1 MGKSGYSTLIWNNVD
16 VAAIR
21 LQQKSKHGL
30 MIKHFTDIQKLFH
43 RQVAHNPWLGLI
55 LATLLSTSHPR
66 HYSFPLKNQKSSLL
80 NQRCSL
86 NINKKNSTE
95 EVSKGENIS
104 KHLKLI
110 LCCKI
115 HLQIPP

>member
-21 LQQKSKHGL
+21 LQQISKHGV

-55 LATLLSTSHPR
+55 LATLLSKSHPS
-66 HYSFPLKNQKSSLL
+66 HYSLFPLKIKNLAQSTLFKHKQEKQHRKSF
-80 NQRCSL
+80 Q
-86 NINKKNSTE
+86 
-95 EVSKGENIS
+95 GW
-104 KHLKLI
+104 KHQQAF
-110 LCCKI
+110 KI
-115 HLQIPP
+115 DSVL